1 MRPRP
6 VNRSRLRWL
15 AIGATMLAALAI
27 PAAAHAGAQQVVI
40 QIVDEP
46 VPLEFDD
53 PCTGLALH
61 GVAIE
66 NGVIR
71 ITDLGDGGYHQ
82 RVDVRG
88 TADLFDDL
96 GGFVGTWSYRLTFR
110 DQFPPDAQGAVSN
123 VAVGP
128 IEYADGRTAVI
139 QGHTHEVFGKG
150 DALKL
155 EFFKTHCARG

>member
-15 AIGATMLAALAI
+15 AIGATMLAALVI

-40 QIVDEP
+40 QVVDEP

-61 GVAIE
+61 GIAVE

-71 ITDLGDGGYHQ
+71 ITDLGDGGYHE
-82 RVDVRG
+82 RLDVRG
-88 TADLFDDL
+88 TADLFDDQ
-96 GGFVGTWSYRLTFR
+96 GSYVGTWSYRLTFR
-110 DQFPPDAQGAVSN
+110 DQYPPDGQGAVSN

-128 IEYADGRTAVI
+128 IDYADGQTALI

-155 EFFKTHCARG
+155 EFFMTHCARG